1 MRTVCVRFSDNAS
14 YGKPKDYEYYVP
26 DGVDFQKDDKVVVD
40 SPYGGYVICNVTST
54 KLTGKATKSIVQ
66 KVDDTWNK
74 AQKDKEAERQALLLE
89 LAKIEKKVTEEMK
102 FTYLRSISP
111 EAALLLNK
119 LERL

>member
-1 MRTVCVRFSDNAS
+1 MRTVCVRFNDVAS
-14 YGKPKDYEYYVP
+14 YGKPKDYEYYIP
-26 DGVDFQKDDKVVVD
+26 DGEEIEKGDRVVVD

-54 KLTGKATKSIVQ
+54 KLTGKATKAIVQ
-66 KVDDTWNK
+66 KIDDTWYK
-74 AQKDKEAERQALLLE
+74 AQRDKEAERQALLLE

-111 EAALLLNK
+111 EAAILLTK